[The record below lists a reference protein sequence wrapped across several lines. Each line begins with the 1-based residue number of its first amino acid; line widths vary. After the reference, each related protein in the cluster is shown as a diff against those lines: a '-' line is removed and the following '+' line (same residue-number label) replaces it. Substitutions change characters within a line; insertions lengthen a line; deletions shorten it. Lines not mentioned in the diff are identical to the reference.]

1 MVHSSSTSLTATASV
16 HGPGNGSDGG
26 VRAAHC
32 DLPVLETVAMLED
45 AAFGAAL
52 KEQPKL
58 RQAFV
63 ARYGSDIG
71 EQATAAAMAWAW
83 EHQDRLVGV
92 TALRAYLFRV
102 GQSSMRRSWVWAFHN
117 SATFPTEVADS
128 GTGQIEEALDLAVLL
143 RKLPQK
149 QRTCVLL
156 IHAHGWPYRD
166 VAELLDIS
174 VDAVNNHTHRGMN
187 ALRKLTKNTA
197 TEDQS

>member
-1 MVHSSSTSLTATASV
+1 MVHSSSTSFTGTPFVLK
-16 HGPGNGSDGG
+16 PGKGSDGG
-26 VRAAHC
+26 ARVAPC
-32 DLPVLETVAMLED
+32 DPAVLETATMLED
-45 AAFGAAL
+45 AAFAWAL

-58 RQAFV
+58 LQALV
-63 ARYGSDIG
+63 ARYGSDMG

-83 EHQDRLVGV
+83 EHKDRLVEV

-149 QRTCVLL
+149 QRTCMLL

-197 TEDQS
+197 REDQS